1 MSRVLILSFSLLVL
15 GPVAVAQDPAAERL
29 YAEARRLLDA
39 GDGDGARDE
48 LQLLVQQFPGDR
60 LAPRALLEI
69 AESLHARGDLQAT
82 RAALERLRSQYG
94 RSLEAAAAFVQQA
107 EIEVEEAR
115 RLADLEAARATFRRV
130 PLLYGRESYPDL
142 EARVRARIRT
152 GELSL
157 ELGDVENAV
166 SEFLAAVE
174 DEPPGPSTGRARLLL
189 ATALTRHGDWVAAA
203 EVLQRL
209 ASEDGAATA
218 QAADRAAARRLLS
231 LLHRRLVR
239 PLAGHDPWPAASRFP
254 DAGHQLNGAT
264 GVAADADGRVIV
276 VDRRSKAAM
285 LFDADGQ
292 VLGRAAVE
300 ASGHPGWSAG
310 AAYVVTDEGISL
322 PFDGQA
328 SPRFLEPRAGKEKP
342 LKGLLAA
349 ERGRFDDWFII
360 ARGWKELLA
369 YESPRK
375 GQTLLGNS
383 RPDPED
389 LAQDHLGR
397 IYVLDGDDNQVLRL
411 GVDRRQSDTVLRAE
425 WRKPAALALD
435 DLGNLYVLDRGHR
448 TVEMWNADGKLLV
461 RRGPQL
467 GGGIELRKPLDLAVD
482 GAGRVLIADQD
493 LPFLVMLD

>member
-1 MSRVLILSFSLLVL
+1 MPHVLILSFLLVSL
-15 GPVAVAQDPAAERL
+15 GSAATAQDPAAERL
-29 YAEARRLLDA
+29 YGEARRLLDA
-39 GDGDGARDE
+39 GDGNAASDE
-48 LQLLVQQFPGDR
+48 LQLLVQQFPRDR
-60 LAPRALLEI
+60 LAPKALLQI
-69 AESLHARGDLQAT
+69 AEILHARGDLPAT
-82 RAALERLRSQYG
+82 RTALERLRSEYG
-94 RSLEAAAAFVQQA
+94 RSLEAAAAFVKQA
-107 EIEVEEAR
+107 DVEAQEAR
-115 RLADLEAARATFRRV
+115 RRADLEAARATFRRV

-142 EARVRARIRT
+142 EARFRARIRT

-157 ELGDVENAV
+157 QLGEDEAAV

-209 ASEDGAATA
+209 ALEDGSATSR
-218 QAADRAAARRLLS
+218 AADRAAAVRMLS
-231 LLHRRLVR
+231 LLHRRRVR
-239 PLAGHDPWPAASRFP
+239 PLAGHDPWSAAGRFP
-254 DAGHQLNGAT
+254 VAGLQLSEPSGI
-264 GVAADADGRVIV
+264 AADRDGRVIV
-276 VDRRSKAAM
+276 VDRKAKAAM

-300 ASGHPGWSAG
+300 ANGHPGWSAG
-310 AAYVVTDEGISL
+310 AAYVVTNDGISV

-360 ARGWKELLA
+360 ARGYKELLA
-369 YESPRK
+369 YESSRK
-375 GQTLLGNS
+375 GQALLGNS

-397 IYVLDGDDNQVLRL
+397 IYVLDGDDKRVLRL
-411 GVDRRQSDTVLRAE
+411 GTDRRKVDTVLRGT
-425 WRKPAALALD
+425 WKRPVALAVD

-448 TVEMWNADGKLLV
+448 TVEMWSAEGKLLA

-467 GGGIELRKPLDLAVD
+467 GGGIELRKPVDLAVD
-482 GAGRVLIADQD
+482 GSGRVFIADND
-493 LPFLVMLD
+493 LPFVVMLD